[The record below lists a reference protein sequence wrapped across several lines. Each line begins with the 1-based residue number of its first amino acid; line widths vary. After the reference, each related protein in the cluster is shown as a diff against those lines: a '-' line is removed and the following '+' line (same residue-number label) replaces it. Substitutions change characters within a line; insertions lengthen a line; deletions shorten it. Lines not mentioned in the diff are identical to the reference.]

1 MKNVNI
7 PVTISESLTWGK
19 LKKLLDDAP
28 EISDDM
34 IIDHIRLKGASNAV
48 YLLVNEDN
56 EIVMGD

>member
-1 MKNVNI
+1 MKTVDI
-7 PVTISESLTWGK
+7 PVVISETLTWGK

-34 IIDHIRLKGASNAV
+34 IIDSVRFKGASNAV
-48 YLLVNEDN
+48 YLLVNENN